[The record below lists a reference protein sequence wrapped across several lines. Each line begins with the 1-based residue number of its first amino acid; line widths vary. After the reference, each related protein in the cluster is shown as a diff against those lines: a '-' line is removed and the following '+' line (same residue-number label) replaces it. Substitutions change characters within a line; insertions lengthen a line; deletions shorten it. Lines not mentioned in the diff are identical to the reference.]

1 MSATPILLSVQG
13 MTCASCVGRVE
24 RALAAVPG
32 VTRAEVNLATESALI
47 RGTAPVAELISAVET
62 TGYQAEAGGTAQDEV
77 ARSEREQREQ
87 QEQKVLA
94 RDTVIAAALTLPVF
108 LLEMG
113 AHLIPGAHHLIASTL
128 GEQNNAW
135 LQLVLTTLVL
145 FGPGRRFFRIGV
157 PTLLRGHPDMNA
169 LVALGTSAAWGYS
182 VVVTLLPQWLQEGSR
197 HIYFEAAAVI
207 VTLILLGRWLE
218 ARARGRTSDALRH
231 LVGLQPKTARVRQ
244 DDDWQERPVA
254 SLAVGDEVLIRPGE
268 RVPVDGEVIDGHSHV
283 DESMLTGEPI
293 PVAKAIGVTVSGGT
307 VNGNG
312 SLTVRVAQ
320 VGADTVLAQII
331 QMVETAQGA
340 KLPIQALVD
349 RVTSVFVP
357 IVIGLALLTFLLWW
371 WLGPGL
377 SLALVNAVAVLII
390 ACPCAM
396 GLATPVSIMVGTGRA
411 AELGV
416 LFRQGEALQ
425 TLRDAQVVALD
436 KTGTITQGRPAL
448 SDVHPADGFDAD
460 AVLGFAAAVEAH
472 SEHPIGLAILAAARD
487 RGLPLAAI
495 SDFDARP
502 GYGVIAQVAGQ
513 RVAVGAE
520 RLMAT
525 LGIETASMDAQK
537 QALAE
542 NGKTALYVAV
552 DQQVAG
558 LIAVADS
565 VKVGSA
571 LAIRRLREQG
581 LHVVMLTGD
590 GEATARAIAREVG
603 IDEVAAGVLPDG
615 KVAALTRLQDQHGA
629 VAFVGDGINDAPAL
643 AAAHV
648 GIAIGTGTDVAI
660 EAADVV
666 LMSGDL
672 RGVVTAFEIS
682 GQTLRNIR
690 QNLFWAFAYNAS
702 LLPVAAGL
710 LYPAFGLLLSPVLA
724 AGAMALSSLFVVGN
738 ALRLRRVT
746 GLSP

>member
-1 MSATPILLSVQG
+1 MSDTPVRLTIQG

-47 RGTAPVAELISAVET
+47 RGTAPVAGLISAVEK
-62 TGYQAEAGGTAQDEV
+62 TGYQVAASRDAQDEA
-77 ARSEREQREQ
+77 ARSAREHREQ

-94 RDTVIAAALTLPVF
+94 RDTVLAAALTLPVF

-113 AHLIPGAHHLIASTL
+113 AHLIPGMHHLIASTL

-182 VVVTLLPQWLQEGSR
+182 VVVTLLPQWLPEGSR

-293 PVAKAIGVTVSGGT
+293 PVEKALGVTVSGGT

-357 IVIGLALLTFLLWW
+357 VVIGLALLTFLLWW

-425 TLRDAQVVALD
+425 TLRDAKVVALD

-448 SDVHPADGFDAD
+448 TDVLPAEGFDAV
-460 AVLGFAAAVEAH
+460 AVLGFAAAVEVH
-472 SEHPIGLAILAAARD
+472 SEHPIGIALVAAARD
-487 RGLPLAAI
+487 RGLPLGAI
-495 SDFDARP
+495 SEFDARP
-502 GYGVIAQVAGQ
+502 GFGVIAQVAGQ

-520 RLMAT
+520 RLMT
-525 LGIETASMDAQK
+525 SLGIESASMDAQK

-542 NGKTALYVAV
+542 HGKTALYVAV

-565 VKVGSA
+565 VKAGSA
-571 LAIRRLREQG
+571 AAIRQLREQG
-581 LHVVMLTGD
+581 LHVMMLTGD
-590 GEATARAIAREVG
+590 GEATAQAIAREVG

-615 KVAALTRLQDQHGA
+615 KVAALSRLRDQHGA

-682 GQTLRNIR
+682 RQTLRNIR

-702 LLPVAAGL
+702 LIPVAAGL

-746 GLSP
+746 GSST